1 MIRVPP
7 GRSGQVWLRRR
18 LETARRGIDIL
29 GRKQRLLAVE
39 RERRDLQTV
48 LARTAWIDACAEAE
62 LWCSRALR
70 LGHEHQIDV
79 VAAHLD
85 APATITVEWH
95 NVMAVSIPENAHCA
109 FPDLRL
115 ASASGGS
122 SATDR
127 AVEALAGALGKGAA
141 HAAIQRALANI
152 DAELL
157 QTRRR
162 LRLLE
167 RRRLP
172 QLERALHESRE
183 RLEQSE
189 REDTLRLRWA
199 RRG

>member
-1 MIRVPP
+1 MIRVSP
-7 GRSGQVWLRRR
+7 GRAGQVWLRRR

-29 GRKQRLLAVE
+29 SRKQRLLAVE
-39 RERRDLQTV
+39 RERREPQ
-48 LARTAWIDACAEAE
+48 AAAAHTAWIDACAEAE
-62 LWCSRALR
+62 LWCTRALR
-70 LGHEHQIDV
+70 LGHQHQIAM
-79 VAAHLD
+79 VAAHLA
-85 APATITVEWH
+85 APATVTVDWR
-95 NVMAVSIPENAHCA
+95 NVMAVSIPDNAHCQ
-109 FPDLRL
+109 FPDLGV

-127 AVEALAGALGKGAA
+127 AVEALAGAVEAAAA
-141 HAAIQRALANI
+141 HAAIQRALDNI

-172 QLERALHESRE
+172 QLERSLSKSRE

>member
-18 LETARRGIDIL
+18 LETAKRGIDIL
-29 GRKQRLLAVE
+29 GRKQSLLAVE
-39 RERRDLQTV
+39 REGRDLHATS
-48 LARTAWIDACAEAE
+48 ARTAWIDACAEAQR
-62 LWCSRALR
+62 WCSRALR
-70 LGHEHQIDV
+70 LGHEHQIAV

-85 APATITVEWH
+85 ASATITVEWH

-109 FPDLRL
+109 FSDLTL

-127 AVEALAGALGKGAA
+127 AVEALACALEKAAA

-162 LRLLE
+162 LRL
-167 RRRLP
+167 R
-172 QLERALHESRE
+172 
-183 RLEQSE
+183 
-189 REDTLRLRWA
+189 
-199 RRG
+199 